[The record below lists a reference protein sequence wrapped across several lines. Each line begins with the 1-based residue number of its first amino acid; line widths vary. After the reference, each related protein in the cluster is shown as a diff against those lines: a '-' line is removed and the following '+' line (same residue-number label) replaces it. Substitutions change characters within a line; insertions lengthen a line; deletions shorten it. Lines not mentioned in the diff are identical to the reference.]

1 MITDEQ
7 FRKTEGRLYRYYYQ
21 LRQIDKLKHKVC
33 VLWKQKEQIEK
44 DIKETNVN
52 IEPDLNMGID
62 YSSERVQTSPT
73 GASIAEKEVVK
84 EIEKLSREWQ
94 RTKNKILKLNSTIR
108 EYEKQAADMEYVIG
122 LLREDTKQFV
132 ELKYGSTRKLT
143 NIKIGEILHIAEPT
157 VRRRREDI
165 VNDIAKWIGNF

>member
-33 VLWKQKEQIEK
+33 VLWKQKEQIEQ

-73 GASIAEKEVVK
+73 GASIAEREIVK
-84 EIEKLSREWQ
+84 ELEKLAKEWQ
-94 RTKNKILKLNSTIR
+94 RTRNKILKTNARIR

-122 LLREDTKQFV
+122 LLKEDSKHFV
-132 ELKYGSTRKLT
+132 ELKYGENKSLYDIADKLNIGKSTA
-143 NIKIGEILHIAEPT
+143 G
-157 VRRRREDI
+157 RRRKEIVED
-165 VNDIAKWIGNF
+165 VAKWLSIE